1 MARDDGNKE
10 IRCSFC
16 GKTQDQ
22 VNKLIAG
29 PGVYICDECVELC
42 SDIIDEDDYPR
53 SGAKRKQKQ
62 ETAMMDLPKPEE
74 IKRRLDEYVIG
85 QDEAKVTL
93 SVAVYN
99 HYKRIAFSGQSDV
112 DIQKSNVL
120 LAGPTGVGKT
130 MLAQTL
136 ARILDVPFAIAD
148 ATTLTEAGYVGEDVE
163 NILLRLIQAA
173 DFDVERAQKG
183 IIYVDEIDKISR
195 KSENPSITRDVSGE
209 GVQQALLKI
218 LEGTVSNVPP
228 QGGRKHPQQE
238 FIQIDTSNI
247 LFICGGA
254 FAGIEKLVEKRHGKS
269 SLGFTG
275 NVKNLK
281 ERDADRFYAEIQ
293 HQDLVKFGI
302 IPELVGRLPVI
313 APLRNL
319 DREAL
324 VRILTEP
331 KNAIVKQYTE
341 MFRLDNVELVFEQ
354 GALEAIAD
362 KTLEDKTGA
371 RGLRSIIEKLLTPL
385 MYRVPSDYKVA
396 KVIITPDYV
405 RGSGEAQLIR
415 DESRTPSQ
423 LRVPAT
429 ANGKINVS

>member
-1 MARDDGNKE
+1 
-10 IRCSFC
+10 
-16 GKTQDQ
+16 
-22 VNKLIAG
+22 
-29 PGVYICDECVELC
+29 
-42 SDIIDEDDYPR
+42 
-53 SGAKRKQKQ
+53 
-62 ETAMMDLPKPEE
+62 MMELPKPEE
-74 IKRRLDEYVIG
+74 IKRQLDEYVIG

-99 HYKRIAFSGQSDV
+99 HYKRIAFGGQSTVDV
-112 DIQKSNVL
+112 QKSNVL
-120 LAGPTGVGKT
+120 LVGPTGVGKT

-275 NVKNLK
+275 NVKNIREK
-281 ERDADRFYAEIQ
+281 DSDRFYAEIR
-293 HQDLVKFGI
+293 HQDLVKYGI

-313 APLRNL
+313 APLKNL

-331 KNAIVKQYTE
+331 KNAIVKQYAE
-341 MFRLDNVELVFEQ
+341 LFRLDNVELVFDPA
-354 GALEAIAD
+354 ALDAIAD

-385 MYRVPSDYKVA
+385 MYRIPSDYQVSR
-396 KVIITPDYV
+396 VVITPAYV
-405 RGSGEAQLIR
+405 RGEGEVQLIR
-415 DESRTPSQ
+415 DESRTPNQ
-423 LRVPAT
+423 LKVPAT
-429 ANGKINVS
+429 AAGKISV

>member
-130 MLAQTL
+130 ELARTL
-136 ARILDVPFAIAD
+136 AKTLNVPFAIAD
-148 ATTLTEAGYVGEDVE
+148 ATTLTEAGYVGDDVRTVDVTVRR
-163 NILLRLIQAA
+163 LR
-173 DFDVERAQKG
+173 E
-183 IIYVDEIDKISR
+183 KI
-195 KSENPSITRDVSGE
+195 ETDPANPV
-209 GVQQALLKI
+209 
-218 LEGTVSNVPP
+218 
-228 QGGRKHPQQE
+228 
-238 FIQIDTSNI
+238 F
-247 LFICGGA
+247 
-254 FAGIEKLVEKRHGKS
+254 
-269 SLGFTG
+269 
-275 NVKNLK
+275 
-281 ERDADRFYAEIQ
+281 
-293 HQDLVKFGI
+293 
-302 IPELVGRLPVI
+302 
-313 APLRNL
+313 
-319 DREAL
+319 
-324 VRILTEP
+324 ILTRRG
-331 KNAIVKQYTE
+331 AGYYFSVK
-341 MFRLDNVELVFEQ
+341 
-354 GALEAIAD
+354 
-362 KTLEDKTGA
+362 
-371 RGLRSIIEKLLTPL
+371 
-385 MYRVPSDYKVA
+385 
-396 KVIITPDYV
+396 
-405 RGSGEAQLIR
+405 
-415 DESRTPSQ
+415 
-423 LRVPAT
+423 
-429 ANGKINVS
+429 